1 MKKFA
6 LILAFLMTFTI
17 ITNAQIPNHGFELW
31 TTSGSYSDPDS
42 GWVTNNQF
50 SAGTYYPVT
59 KSADHYPASVGS
71 FSIKMENNSLLS
83 GTAAEKYGYTAT
95 AKYPGYNGPFFRITG
110 HPNSLCGYYK
120 FESFNNDT
128 MTITAVLYQ
137 NGVVVSTA
145 VFTDTSTT
153 STWTSFNIPFST
165 YTVADS
171 AQIGFSAFHS
181 SLDGTFPTGPYGNS
195 ILYIDNISFDNLI
208 TGVPDHIS
216 DNTTL
221 MLFPNPAT
229 DIITIN
235 VNGSSKTDLNV
246 NIYNITGSLVKA
258 ETLEQNQQ
266 QINISNLSNGIYLVE
281 INSENICKTQKLII
295 QK

>member
-6 LILAFLMTFTI
+6 LILAFLMAFTI

-83 GTAAEKYGYTAT
+83 GTAAE
-95 AKYPGYNGPFFRITG
+95 
-110 HPNSLCGYYK
+110 NSLCGYYK